1 MALTSTSDWSRD
13 VRSPL
18 VVIAQASEHLFPAE
32 RQVADFI
39 SANPEVIVKSTV
51 ADVARGA
58 GTSDATVIRFC
69 RSVGFQGFPELK
81 LALARDIT
89 RGGTDEKENPIVKLS
104 DPVDR
109 LAYVT
114 FSTQKESIV
123 KTMEIQQGKV
133 LETAVSF
140 LAGSGFIVIVGDHT
154 RASVVAEAERRFSTI
169 GMNVQGVIEGGNIA
183 SAFNR
188 LKMNDVV
195 LSFPGSKISQRH
207 SKLLKLANERGATAI
222 VVSPT
227 IARVNDDLAVISVN
241 ISLGSIDIV
250 GAVLESIVAEIAIME
265 ALFVAVAIRRHT
277 ETISALS
284 EYEETVR
291 DT

>member
-89 RGGTDEKENPIVKLS
+89 RAGTNDRENPIIELS

-109 LAYVT
+109 IAYVT
-114 FSTQKESIV
+114 FSTQKESIAN
-123 KTMEIQQGKV
+123 TMEIQQGKV
-133 LETAVSF
+133 LESAVNF
-140 LAGSGFIVIVGDHT
+140 LANSEFVVVVGDHT
-154 RASVVAEAERRFSTI
+154 RASVVAEAERRFTTI
-169 GMNVQGVIEGGNIA
+169 GMNVQGVVEGGNVA
-183 SAFNR
+183 NALNR

-195 LSFPGSKISQRH
+195 LSFPGSKISRRH
-207 SKLLKLANERGATAI
+207 AKLLKFATERGATAI

-227 IARVNDDLAVISVN
+227 IARVNNDLAVISVN

-250 GAVLESIVAEIAIME
+250 GAVLESIVAEISIME
-265 ALFVAVAIRRHT
+265 ALFVAVAIRRHS
-277 ETISALS
+277 ETIISLTQ
-284 EYEETVR
+284 YEETVR